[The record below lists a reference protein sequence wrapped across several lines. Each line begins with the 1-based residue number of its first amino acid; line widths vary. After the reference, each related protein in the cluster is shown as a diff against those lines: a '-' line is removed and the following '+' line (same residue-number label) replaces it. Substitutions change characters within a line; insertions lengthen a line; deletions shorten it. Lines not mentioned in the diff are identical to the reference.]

1 MRKTAVLFIAVCGAL
16 LGAGCEAELG
26 GSCDDATRAV
36 AETVACT
43 PELNVQYAGQA
54 LVNGT
59 CAGGFC
65 HSIDAVNDDTLPDV
79 DQRNLRRGV
88 PGGFNF
94 DLRHATTADELDQLR
109 SNRAYILEHAGE
121 FYASVESG
129 DMPREGAN
137 VPPVDSDQGVV
148 AATGEGLP
156 TLETEAGR
164 AILRAW
170 LICGAPVVERTTSD
184 PPAPG
189 TPVGDPLD
197 ASLCAQ
203 PDPTF
208 DSLFT
213 VIIRGSCAVEGCH
226 AGVPPDGS
234 APTGMM
240 LLDPNDP
247 ALSYANL
254 VGVDAMGVECGDGAR
269 RRVVAGDP
277 DASLL
282 IQKLEGNGTP
292 DGAECGDRMPQGGP
306 YLRDSTIAVFREWIA
321 AGALRTPMP

>member
-1 MRKTAVLFIAVCGAL
+1 MRKTAVLFIAVCAAL

-65 HSIDAVNDDTLPDV
+65 HSIDAANDDTRAEV
-79 DQRNLRRGV
+79 GQRNARRGV

-94 DLRHATTADELDQLR
+94 DLRHATTANELDQLR
-109 SNRAYILEHAGE
+109 SNRAYIAAHAGE
-121 FYASVESG
+121 FYALVESG
-129 DMPREGAN
+129 DMPREGPN
-137 VPPVDSDQGVV
+137 VPAVDSSQGVV
-148 AATGEGLP
+148 AATGEELP
-156 TLETEAGR
+156 TLDTAAGR

-170 LICGAPVVERTTSD
+170 LICGAPVVERTTNEA
-184 PPAPG
+184 PAPG
-189 TPVGDPLD
+189 APVGDALD
-197 ASLCAQ
+197 PTICAE
-203 PDPTF
+203 PEPTF
-208 DSLFT
+208 DSLFA
-213 VIIRGSCAVEGCH
+213 VVIRGSCAVEGCH

-247 ALSYANL
+247 ALSYTNL
-254 VGVDAMGVECGDGAR
+254 VGVPAMGVECIDGGGT
-269 RRVVAGDP
+269 RVIAGDP

-282 IQKLEGNGTP
+282 IRKLEGDGTP
-292 DGAECGDRMPQGGP
+292 DGAACGGRMPQGGP
-306 YLRDSTIAVFREWIA
+306 YLRASTIRVFRDWIA
-321 AGALRTPMP
+321 AGALPPTP